1 MAFDQP
7 VEELPDCGSI
17 VGSAWFT
24 LGMSEA
30 SDLDFL
36 RDLHRLVRSAELAET
51 SRPGNITRLGALVA
65 AHLGVPA
72 EANQLL
78 SMPLP
83 AHRLVDADLALSRLA
98 EADPA
103 GTVVGISGFA
113 RHEDSLAALLVNE
126 HTDVTPGAVEHTW
139 LPTGPETRRQV
150 VSNGVRL
157 FRVDERPVA
166 VWQRA
171 ADPRTGD
178 ERATVQVAAAE
189 AADAE
194 ATIARVQ
201 ELMVELSVLRGK
213 VVSFTGNEFQPGM
226 AGITFH
232 ERPRI
237 ASADIVLPDGVLDRV
252 VRHAVGIGQQA
263 AALRRHGQHLKR
275 GLLLYGP
282 PGTGKTLTV
291 RHLLGEAEA
300 TTCILLSGNSL
311 NLVTAAA
318 ELARAM
324 QPALVVLEDVDLVA
338 ADREFYSGPQPLLFA
353 ILDALDGLDGD
364 ADVAFVLTT
373 NRADLLEPALAQ
385 RPGRVDLAVEI
396 PLPDETARRRLFE
409 LYAAGLPF
417 SPETVVAVADSA
429 AGVTASFAKEAVRR
443 AVLTA
448 ALADREPAD
457 ADLHAAVAELLTS
470 SAGLTRTLLGA
481 VEAGHPHHG
490 LLGQVTGLEP
500 E

>member
-1 MAFDQP
+1 MTEP
-7 VEELPDCGSI
+7 
-17 VGSAWFT
+17 T
-24 LGMSEA
+24 
-30 SDLDFL
+30 DLDFL
-36 RDLHRLVRSAELAET
+36 RTLHRLARSAELAET
-51 SRPGNITRLGALVA
+51 ARPANITRLGALVA
-65 AHLGVPA
+65 THLGVPA
-72 EANQLL
+72 DTNQLL

-83 AHRLVDADLALSRLA
+83 SHRLVDADLALSSLA
-98 EADPA
+98 DADPDA
-103 GTVVGISGFA
+103 TVVGISGFA

-139 LPTGPETRRQV
+139 LPTGPDTRRQV

-157 FRVDERPVA
+157 FRLDGHPVA

-171 ADPRTGD
+171 SDPRSGD
-178 ERATVQVAAAE
+178 DRATVQVAAAT

-194 ATIARVQ
+194 EAVAHVQ
-201 ELMVELSVLRGK
+201 HLMAELSVLRGQ

-232 ERPRI
+232 DRPRVV
-237 ASADIVLPDGVLDRV
+237 AGDIVLPDGVLDRV

-263 AALRRHGQHLKR
+263 ETLRRHGQHLKR

-291 RHLLGEAEA
+291 RHLLGEAGA
-300 TTCILLSGNSL
+300 ATCILLSGNSL

-338 ADREFYSGPQPLLFA
+338 ADREFYGGPQPLLFA
-353 ILDALDGLDGD
+353 MLDALDGLDGD

-396 PLPDETARRRLFE
+396 PLPDAAARRRLFE

-417 SPETVVAVADSA
+417 SPAVVAAVAESS

-443 AVLTA
+443 AVLEA
-448 ALADREPAD
+448 ASADREPAD
-457 ADLHAAVAELLTS
+457 ADLEAAVTDLLTS
-470 SAGLTRTLLGA
+470 SAGLTRALLGSPDA
-481 VEAGHPHHG
+481 RHEHHG
-490 LLGQVTGLEP
+490 LFGASDSTE
-500 E
+500 

>member
-1 MAFDQP
+1 M
-7 VEELPDCGSI
+7 
-17 VGSAWFT
+17 
-24 LGMSEA
+24 
-30 SDLDFL
+30 
-36 RDLHRLVRSAELAET
+36 LHRLARSAESAET
-51 SRPGNITRLGALVA
+51 SRPGNLTRLGALVA

-78 SMPLP
+78 SLPLP
-83 AHRLVDADLALSRLA
+83 AHRLVDADLALSHLA
-98 EADPA
+98 DADPDT
-103 GTVVGISGFA
+103 TVVGISGFA
-113 RHEDSLAALLVNE
+113 RHEDSLAALLENE
-126 HTDVTPGAVEHTW
+126 HADVTPGPVDYTW
-139 LPTGPETRRQV
+139 LSTGPDTRRQV

-157 FRVDERPVA
+157 FRLGDRPVA

-171 ADPRTGD
+171 SVPRSGE
-178 ERATVQVAAAE
+178 ERATVQVAAAT
-189 AADAE
+189 AADSE
-194 ATIARVQ
+194 QVIAQVQ
-201 ELMVELSVLRGK
+201 NLMAELSVLRGQ

-226 AGITFH
+226 AGISFH
-232 ERPRI
+232 HRPQVE
-237 ASADIVLPDGVLDRV
+237 AGAIVLPEGVLDRV

-263 AALRRHGQHLKR
+263 ETLRRHGQHLKR

-291 RHLLGEAEA
+291 RHLIGEARQ

-311 NLVTAAA
+311 GMVTAAA

-338 ADREFYSGPQPLLFA
+338 ADREFYGGPQPLLFA

-364 ADVAFVLTT
+364 ADVAFILTT

-396 PLPDETARRRLFE
+396 PLPDAAARRRLFE

-417 SPETVVAVADSA
+417 DPAAGHTVAEAA

-443 AVLTA
+443 AVLEA
-448 ALADREPAD
+448 ALADREPTD
-457 ADLHAAVAELLTS
+457 ADLSAAAAEMLAGG
-470 SAGLTRTLLGA
+470 AGLTRALLGSPDA
-481 VEAGHPHHG
+481 RHEHYGLIGFADHPVG
-490 LLGQVTGLEP
+490 LSD
-500 E
+500 